1 MDTKFYILKKTLTT
15 LATHYQEYTSIEGF
29 KWQVETLLDMTEAY
43 KAIDMIAPEI

>member
-1 MDTKFYILKKTLTT
+1 MDTRVYILEKVLTA
-15 LATHYQEYTSIEGF
+15 LATQYQEYPSIEGF